1 MLPEAP
7 QKLLRRKRHGAGLAA
22 MGVILPAKTHRGVG
36 DREQPVVG
44 DGDAVSVAGQIVK
57 DVFWSAEGGLG
68 IDDPVLLKQSAQKG
82 DEVLLDCECP
92 ALTVEYELVVAK
104 STPQSR
110 PAPNLPRKTRL
121 RTVTGRKKLE
131 REESQRR

>member
-1 MLPEAP
+1 
-7 QKLLRRKRHGAGLAA
+7 

-44 DGDAVSVAGQIVK
+44 DGDAVSVAGQVVK

-82 DEVLLDCECP
+82 DEVLLDGS
-92 ALTVEYELVVAK
+92 AV
-104 STPQSR
+104 QS
-110 PAPNLPRKTRL
+110 
-121 RTVTGRKKLE
+121 V
-131 REESQRR
+131 

>member
-1 MLPEAP
+1 MRGKPLGNTCC
-7 QKLLRRKRHGAGLAA
+7 RKRHCHGRN
-22 MGVILPAKTHRGVG
+22 PSSENSPRS
-36 DREQPVVG
+36 RRPEQAVVG

-82 DEVLLDCECP
+82 DEVLLECECP

-110 PAPNLPRKTRL
+110 HELATENAAEDFD
-121 RTVTGRKKLE
+121 G
-131 REESQRR
+131 